1 MYISIKNERSFPM
14 KKKRIFLLSL
24 LLNAC
29 FLIAGFGLVQRLG
42 GPSYFWYRWK
52 TKGRAVLYDHKISQF
67 EFLEMDSS
75 SIVFLGNSLTD
86 QGNWQEWLPEFSI
99 ANRGIS
105 GDMTGGI
112 YRRLDPILQVQPKK
126 IFLLIGIN
134 DLLFKNVQETFQQ
147 YEQIVEKILDESPTT
162 SLYLQSLL
170 PVNNEVR
177 YTGID
182 NDQILAL
189 NTKIASLAMEK
200 QLSFINIHHELKD
213 EGGNLNDDY
222 TLDGI
227 HLNGLAY
234 AKWVA
239 ILKPY
244 LEE

>member
-1 MYISIKNERSFPM
+1 M
-14 KKKRIFLLSL
+14 KRNQILILSL
-24 LLNAC
+24 GLNAV
-29 FLIAGFGLVQRLG
+29 FLIAGFWLVQRLG

-52 TKGRAVLYDHKISQF
+52 TKGRAVLYDHKKSQF

-105 GDMTGGI
+105 GDMTGGV
-112 YRRLDPILQVQPKK
+112 YRRLDPIIQAHPKK
-126 IFLLIGIN
+126 IFLLIGVN
-134 DLLFKNVQETFQQ
+134 DLLFKSVEDTFQK
-147 YEQIVEKILDESPTT
+147 YEQIVKNFLDESPATV
-162 SLYLQSLL
+162 LYLQSLL

-177 YTGID
+177 YTGIQK
-182 NDQILAL
+182 DQVLAL
-189 NTKIASLAMEK
+189 NSRIASLAIEK
-200 QLSFINIHHELKD
+200 QLTFINVHNELKD
-213 EGGNLNDDY
+213 ESGNLRDDY